1 MLYNEKCPICGTE
14 NKRLN
19 LDETNGW
26 FICEKCG
33 NKVNTLKHYKTQ
45 KVANI
50 SSMSVD
56 QMKKHFNIT

>member
-14 NKRLN
+14 NKQLN

-33 NKVNTLKHYKTQ
+33 NKVNTLKYYKTQ

>member
-1 MLYNEKCPICGTE
+1 MEYNEKCPICGTE

-33 NKVNTLKHYKTQ
+33 SEVNTLTHRETVKIPFLKT
-45 KVANI
+45 AEDI
-50 SSMSVD
+50 
-56 QMKKHFNIT
+56 KKYFHLT